1 MFGHGFYYHGI
12 IRKYVIMF
20 GNMFNDLRLTRYNSS
35 GVIEQIMEI
44 PISYGPKERFLIRL
58 REDPSLNKKVAV
70 QLPRLS
76 FELLSV
82 SYDSTRTFN
91 KSFRNSS
98 IGTTNNELKTQFTAV
113 PYNFEFALYGMF
125 ANNEDAVQ
133 VLEQIL
139 PFFRP
144 EWTHSLKLIPEMGEY
159 YDIPTVLTSV
169 DMQDTYDSD
178 FTSRRSIIYTWNFTV
193 KGYLFGPI
201 SNRGIIKR
209 TQIDF
214 STDTNVSTSPVESRL
229 ILTPGLLANGQP
241 TTNSAAS
248 VAASLINANSN
259 YGFAFDSNNF
269 FNGSIT

>member
-20 GNMFNDLRLTRYNSS
+20 GNMFNDLRLTRYDSS

-269 FNGSIT
+269 FSGSIT